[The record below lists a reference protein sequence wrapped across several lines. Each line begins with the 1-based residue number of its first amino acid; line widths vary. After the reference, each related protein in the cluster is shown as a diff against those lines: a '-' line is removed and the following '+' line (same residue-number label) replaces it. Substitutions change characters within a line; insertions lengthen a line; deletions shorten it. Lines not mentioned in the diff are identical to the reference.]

1 MTIGDR
7 LKEVRQKAGLKQRDM
22 AALFGLKL
30 PGYNRIEKDKVNLTL
45 EHLITLKKEFG
56 ISFDWLITGEGD
68 KSEIGGFGEFTVNI
82 KQMLS
87 DMEKDAGFMHG
98 FLSHYHLL
106 KQLRSKGQ
114 EKKEFKREVKNR

>member
-30 PGYNRIEKDKVNLTL
+30 PGYNRIERDKVNLTL

-56 ISFDWLITGEGD
+56 ISFDWLITGEGV
-68 KSEIGGFGEFTVNI
+68 KSEIDGFGEFAVNI

-98 FLSHYHLL
+98 ILSHYHQMKEL
-106 KQLRSKGQ
+106 KNRGHG
-114 EKKEFKREVKNR
+114 KKELKLTEK

>member
-98 FLSHYHLL
+98 ILSHYHLL